1 MRYALGALLGFILG
15 AAAFYFAMKPVEE
28 VFEPDVESIAAASL
42 DAVRAENRLSVFA
55 GRFTVTVT
63 SRAERLGFAA
73 EKTMI
78 VPATVRYELNYAE
91 LGPEDLSWN
100 AEANELTVDLPDI
113 EISEPEIDMS
123 QVRDYGEGTVLLTIG
138 GANESLD
145 RANRRQVRGAVME
158 QARSELML
166 DLARE
171 SARGATARN
180 FRLPL
185 EAAGIPAQVRVRFP
199 DERGSAM

>member
-1 MRYALGALLGFILG
+1 MRWLLGGLLGFILG
-15 AAAFYFAMKPVEE
+15 AAAFWFAMRPVEE
-28 VFEPDVESIAAASL
+28 VFEPDVESIASASL
-42 DAVRAENRLSVFA
+42 EAVRAENRLSVFA
-55 GRFTVTVT
+55 GRFTVAVT

-78 VPATVRYELNYAE
+78 VPATVRYEIDFSQ
-91 LGPEDLSWN
+91 LGPDDLVWD
-100 AEANELTVDLPDI
+100 AAANELTVDLPAI

-123 QVRDYGEGTVLLTIG
+123 QVRDYGEGTVLLTVG

-158 QARSELML
+158 QAASDLML

-171 SARGATARN
+171 SARGATVRN

-199 DERGSAM
+199 DERGSGM